1 MANGS
6 VMCDLVGYW
15 QDVGRK
21 KKGKSETENDLNYP
35 TETECKSKRAM
46 TSPSPFSISIL
57 HACNYY
63 LQPPSCS
70 NLSEESS
77 KHFLIS
83 ILAIG

>member
-46 TSPSPFSISIL
+46 TSPSPFSISM
-57 HACNYY
+57 
-63 LQPPSCS
+63 
-70 NLSEESS
+70 
-77 KHFLIS
+77 
-83 ILAIG
+83 LATTIYSLLLAAIYRRRAANIF